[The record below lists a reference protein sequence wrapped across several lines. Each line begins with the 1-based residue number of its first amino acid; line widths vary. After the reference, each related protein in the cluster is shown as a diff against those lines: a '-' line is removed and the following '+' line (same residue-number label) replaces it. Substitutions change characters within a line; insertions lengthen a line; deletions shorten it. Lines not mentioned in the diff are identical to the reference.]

1 MTPFKQLIR
10 PGQSGSDVTAVK
22 RALVKM
28 HVAGSGS
35 LNIDNF
41 AGTAFVT
48 CIKTVQRNHHLK
60 SDGIYGASTHSI
72 VAPHFDLYGVTLY
85 KSAKIRIPPLPPLP
99 PGNAQANAKKLLAYH
114 TSGQYTSDNP
124 GDLPDIQHTALG
136 QPVWSQ
142 GGYWVHVD
150 DRVFQV
156 LLWLIES
163 GHKVGTYAICSDHS
177 NDGRLGHAGG
187 FAVDIDRVDGI
198 SVAVP
203 TGECKSNVLQIADL
217 LHRTPPGLAVK
228 QLICGGYGNI
238 RDSEISGFCIPAAD
252 SFYGSATM
260 LQHCNHLHV
269 GF

>member
-41 AGTAFVT
+41 AGTAFVA

-60 SDGIYGASTHSI
+60 SDGIYGAATHTI
-72 VAPHFDLYGVTLY
+72 IAPNFDLHGVVLY
-85 KSAKIRIPPLPPLP
+85 KSAAIRNPPLPPFP
-99 PGNAQANAKKLLAYH
+99 IGTAQANARKLLEYH
-114 TSGQYTSDNP
+114 SSGQYTSDNP
-124 GDLPDIQHTALG
+124 GDLPDIQRTANG
-136 QPVWSQ
+136 QAVWSQ

-156 LLWLIES
+156 LVWLIEA
-163 GHKVGTYAICSDHS
+163 GHKIGTYAICSDHS
-177 NDGRLGHAGG
+177 NDGPHGHAGG
-187 FAVDIDRVDGI
+187 FAVDIDRIDGI

-203 TGECKSNVLQIADL
+203 TEECKANVLEIANL
-217 LHRTPPGLAVK
+217 LHATPSGLAAR

-238 RDSEISGFCIPAAD
+238 RDSGISAFCIPAAD
-252 SFYGSATM
+252 SFYGSVTM
-260 LQHCNHLHV
+260 SQHCNHLHV